1 MWGLRSDPAR
11 RAAMRPVLEAWV
23 QMIAAAWAAGVSVI
37 YTTPAS
43 RADGADVVT
52 LPTDL
57 SVETGMQPLPNAVDA
72 RRRRRR
78 GPAPSR
84 NGLLT

>member
-1 MWGLRSDPAR
+1 
-11 RAAMRPVLEAWV
+11 MRPVLEAWV

-43 RADGADVVT
+43 RADGTDVVT

-57 SVETGMQPLPNAVDA
+57 SVEPACSLYPTRSMRAAEGAAGQHHHETGC
-72 RRRRRR
+72 
-78 GPAPSR
+78 
-84 NGLLT
+84 